1 MVVLAAFDGHVVVLH
16 GDHPGLAL
24 VGPCPSAGPIG
35 FRSRGLVSG
44 EGELSYLQLATPAK
58 ASDIRVIRD
67 GICEWNVKK

>member
-1 MVVLAAFDGHVVVLH
+1 
-16 GDHPGLAL
+16 